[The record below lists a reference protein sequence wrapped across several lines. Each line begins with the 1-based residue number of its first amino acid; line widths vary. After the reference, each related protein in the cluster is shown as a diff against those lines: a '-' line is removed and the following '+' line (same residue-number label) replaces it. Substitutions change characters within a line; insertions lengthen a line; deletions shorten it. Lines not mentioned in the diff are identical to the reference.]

1 MYLSNDRLK
10 DLHER
15 EYIGQEADCVPG
27 IIGASMSVPHTSVT
41 SLHPC
46 RYTCM
51 FAWILLGPTTYCKSL
66 LVLSLHAS
74 NMN

>member
-1 MYLSNDRLK
+1 MIRSLK

-27 IIGASMSVPHTSVT
+27 IIGASLGKPHTSYSAT

-46 RYTCM
+46 RYTGM
-51 FAWILLGPTTYCKSL
+51 FAWILLGPTTYHKSL
-66 LVLSLHAS
+66 LVLSLHAC
-74 NMN
+74 NMH